1 MRVGSRFS
9 QSWAKGRKWQRR
21 AASLIY
27 LLPLAFLALFY
38 FYPLTEIFS
47 LSLAPQGKL
56 DLAPFRTIF
65 TAPYYVRVLGFTT
78 GQALLSTLLT
88 LLAGMPAAYAFAR
101 YDFRGKSLLRALTT
115 VPFVMPTMV
124 VAAAFT
130 ALLGPKGHLN
140 AWLVAALG
148 LDSPPLHLQH
158 TLALVLIAHV
168 FYNAT
173 IVVRLVGGFWANLDP
188 RVEEAARVLGA
199 GRWQTF
205 REVTLP
211 ILLPSIIAASLLVF
225 LFCFTSFGVIL
236 VLGGPQLTTI
246 EVEIYYQAVPLFHL
260 PLAAALSIGQM
271 AFTFAIMA
279 VYTRMQAQAAVPLNL
294 RPIQATQRRLP
305 SLRRGSL
312 RSHSPRP
319 CPLTLPRHTG
329 TARSGQAGQVERG
342 GQVWRAHLTVW
353 GSVGGLL
360 VLLLAPLLALIDHS
374 FSLEGTYT
382 LRYYKALFT
391 NPLQSYFYVP
401 PAEAIRN
408 SLLVA
413 GATVALSLVIGLI
426 SAHLLTGPSDPL
438 KTILDPLFML
448 PLGTS
453 AVTLGFGY
461 IIALDQPPLN
471 LRASPLL
478 LPLAHSLVAFPF
490 VVRSLLP
497 VLRGMNPHWREAA
510 GILGASPPRVVREI
524 DLPIVARALL
534 VGAVF
539 AFTVSMGEFG
549 ATLLI
554 ARPNFPTMP
563 IVIYRLLGTQ
573 GALNQGQGLAMSTL
587 LMIVCA
593 VGFLLIERFRVG
605 EIGEF

>member
-1 MRVGSRFS
+1 MGGIRL
-9 QSWAKGRKWQRR
+9 QRL
-21 AASLIY
+21 AAILIY
-27 LLPLAFLALFY
+27 LLPLVFLALFF
-38 FYPLTEIFS
+38 FYPLIEIFT
-47 LSLAPQGKL
+47 LSLAPEGTL
-56 DLAPFRTIF
+56 DLSPFRTLF
-65 TAPYYVRVLGFTT
+65 TEPYYARLLAFTT
-78 GQALLSTLLT
+78 GQALLSSLLT

-115 VPFVMPTMV
+115 IPFVLPTMV

-130 ALLGPKGHLN
+130 ALVGPQGHLN
-140 AWLVAALG
+140 RWLMTLLG
-148 LDSPPLHLQH
+148 LDVPPIRLQH

-168 FYNAT
+168 FYNTA
-173 IVVRLVGGFWANLDP
+173 IIVRLVGGFWANLDP

-199 GRWQTF
+199 GRWRTF

-211 ILLPSIIAASLLVF
+211 ILMPAIAAASLLVF

-236 VLGGPQLTTI
+236 LLGGPRLATI
-246 EVEIYYQAVPLFHL
+246 EVEIYYQAVPLFNL
-260 PLAAALSIGQM
+260 PLAAALSIVQM
-271 AFTFAIMA
+271 IFTFVVMA
-279 VYTRMQAQAAVPLNL
+279 AYTRLQARAAVPLNL
-294 RPIQATQRRLP
+294 RPTKSTQRRP
-305 SLRRGSL
+305 S
-312 RSHSPRP
+312 
-319 CPLTLPRHTG
+319 TLG
-329 TARSGQAGQVERG
+329 ARLV
-342 GQVWRAHLTVW
+342 VWA
-353 GSVGGLL
+353 SVGGLL
-360 VLLLAPLLALIDHS
+360 MLLLTPLLALVLRS

-382 LRYYKALFT
+382 LRYYHALFT
-391 NPLQSYFYVP
+391 NPVQSYFYVP
-401 PAEAIRN
+401 PAVAIRN

-413 GATVALSLVIGLI
+413 AATVFLALVVGLI
-426 SAHLLTGPSDPL
+426 SAYLLTGSSHSPKSL
-438 KTILDPLFML
+438 LDPLFML
-448 PLGTS
+448 PLGAS

-471 LRASPLL
+471 LRASPIL
-478 LPLAHSLVAFPF
+478 LPLAHTLVAFPF

-497 VLRGMNPHWREAA
+497 ALRGMNPHWREAA
-510 GILGASPPRVVREI
+510 GILGASPARVLREV

-539 AFTVSMGEFG
+539 AFTVSVGEFG

-563 IVIYRLLGTQ
+563 VVIYRLLGAQ

-593 VGFLLIERFRVG
+593 VGFVLIERFRVG